1 MKTRIISGAIMIAV
15 LVAVL
20 VTGAYFPIVITAAL
34 AILCIVA
41 DYEILYNAAGIKSKA
56 AITGAAAYSAFAVF
70 AIAGYAGKYVSFT
83 AVTVIY
89 CVYSAVMA
97 LYNHK
102 DFSVKEI
109 TALIGMPVIIS
120 YAFSCLEGI
129 LNHSNGIYYL
139 LLMLN
144 FSSIC
149 DMGAYF
155 VGVTCGKHKL
165 CPEISPK
172 KTVEGAIGGIVSS
185 VIVALIL
192 IFAFDMTSKLAVTL
206 ILTVP
211 FCILGMVG
219 DLFASAIKRGAGI
232 KDYGK
237 LIPGHGGVLDRVDSI
252 LMIAPVLYLLIGYGV
267 I

>member
-1 MKTRIISGAIMIAV
+1 M
-15 LVAVL
+15 
-20 VTGAYFPIVITAAL
+20 

-56 AITGAAAYSAFAVF
+56 AITGAAVYSALAVF
-70 AIAGYAGKYVSFT
+70 AIAGYTGKYVSFT

-129 LNHSNGIYYL
+129 LNHNSGIYYL